1 MRQASASGLGLR
13 LSQHG
18 EPGRADGKDA
28 ELQYAGQDM
37 QTAKKVKK
45 SFGVSTVLLLLLFRG
60 GSVLQ
65 RLQCPML

>member
-37 QTAKKVKK
+37 QTAKKSEKK
-45 SFGVSTVLLLLLFRG
+45 LWSFDCAVATAV
-60 GSVLQ
+60 
-65 RLQCPML
+65 

>member
-37 QTAKKVKK
+37 QTAKKNEKK
-45 SFGVSTVLLLLLFRG
+45 LWSFDCAVATAV
-60 GSVLQ
+60 
-65 RLQCPML
+65 